1 MKVLIHGNDTESSR
15 NLYFEEKNKSKNSVF
30 LNGEGITFE
39 QIFQAFEN
47 KSLFATESTIFV
59 ENFFTK
65 NKSTTTLFKEI
76 IDYINKNND
85 LNIIFWEN
93 AEVSKASLQALK
105 NADIKIFS
113 YPQNLF
119 LFLDNLKPNNEKYL
133 IKLFHELLKTME
145 PELIYFM
152 IVRQFR
158 LLISQTDFSSAQ
170 IDEAKRLA
178 PWQLSKFKKQ
188 AAFFTKEDLLKS
200 YNKLFETD
208 LNQKT
213 GKIPY
218 SSEKSIDF
226 FLASL

>member
-1 MKVLIHGNDTESSR
+1 MKLLIHGNDIESSR
-15 NLYFEEKNKSKNSVF
+15 NLYFEEKNKSKNSIF

-47 KSLFATESTIFV
+47 KSLFALESTIFI

-76 IDYINKNND
+76 IDYVNKNKD
-85 LNIIFWEN
+85 LNIVFWEN
-93 AEVSKASLQALK
+93 AEVSKASIAAFK
-105 NADIKIFS
+105 DADIRSFS

-158 LLISQTDFSSAQ
+158 LLISQSGSLAK
-170 IDEAKRLA
+170 IDEVKRLA
-178 PWQLSKFKKQ
+178 PWQLAKFKKQ
-188 AAFFTKEDLLKS
+188 AAFFTKEDLLKA

-213 GKIPY
+213 GKISY

-226 FLASL
+226 FLTDL